1 MNRFISKQIH
11 LFLRRVGYQ
20 IVPANSFLHSQDVVK
35 LLVSRDVKV
44 RNIFDVGAHRGEWTL
59 AISKYLNQDIKVTM
73 FEPSPHHKAN
83 LDAIANQ
90 FGYRYLPIALGKSK
104 SLIDFYS
111 TGGTGDSFYEEIAQQ
126 NKSRIVPVS
135 IEVET
140 LDNII
145 DNSSLVPP
153 DLLKLDCQGS
163 ELDILKGG
171 EKALDKVSG
180 IILEASILECNK
192 GAPLMGE
199 IVSYLDEKGFFPFSL
214 SEVHNRSGVLNQL
227 DLVFLKKSLIH

>member
-20 IVPANSFLHSQDVVK
+20 IVPANSFLHSQDVVE

-111 TGGTGDSFYEEIAQQ
+111 TGGTADSFYEEIAQQ
-126 NKSRIVPVS
+126 NKSRIVPIS

-145 DNSSLVPP
+145 ENYSLVPP

-171 EKALDKVSG
+171 RKLWTRFQELFWKL
-180 IILEASILECNK
+180 
-192 GAPLMGE
+192 
-199 IVSYLDEKGFFPFSL
+199 L
-214 SEVHNRSGVLNQL
+214 S
-227 DLVFLKKSLIH
+227 

>member
-20 IVPANSFLHSQDVVK
+20 IVPANSFLRSQDVVE
-35 LLVSRDVKV
+35 LLISKDVKV

-59 AISKYLNQDIKVTM
+59 AISKYLNQDVTVTM

-83 LDAIANQ
+83 LEAIANQ
-90 FGYRYLPIALGKSK
+90 FGHRYLPIALGKSMRMM
-104 SLIDFYS
+104 DFYS
-111 TGGTGDSFYEEIAQQ
+111 TGGTGDSFYEEIAMQ
-126 NKSRIVPVS
+126 NKSRVVPIS
-135 IEVET
+135 TEVET
-140 LDNII
+140 LDYVI
-145 DNSSLVPP
+145 DNCSLIPP

-171 EKALDKVSG
+171 EKTLGWVSG
-180 IILEASILECNK
+180 IILEASILGCNK
-192 GAPLMGE
+192 GAPLLGE
-199 IVSYLDEKGFFPFSL
+199 IVSYLDEKGFLPISL

-227 DLVFLKKSLIH
+227 DLVFLKKSIIN

>member
-1 MNRFISKQIH
+1 VNRFISKQIH
-11 LFLRRVGYQ
+11 LFLRKIGYQ
-20 IVPANSFLHSQDVVK
+20 LVPANSFLHSQDVVE
-35 LLVSRDVKV
+35 LLTSKNVKV

-59 AISKYLNQDIKVTM
+59 AISKYLNKDVRVTM

-90 FGYRYLPIALGKSK
+90 FGYRYLSIALGKSK
-104 SLIDFYS
+104 SVIDFYT
-111 TGGTGDSFYEEIAQQ
+111 TGGTGDSFYEEIAHQ
-126 NKSRIVPVS
+126 NKSRIAPIS

-140 LDNII
+140 LDNVIE
-145 DNSSLVPP
+145 NFSLVPP

-171 EKALDKVSG
+171 KKTLDLVSG

-227 DLVFLKKSLIH
+227 DLVFLKKSLIY

>member
-11 LFLRRVGYQ
+11 LFLRRAGYQ
-20 IVPANSFLHSQDVVK
+20 IVPANSFLHSQDVVE

-59 AISKYLNQDIKVTM
+59 ALSKYLNQDIKVTM

-104 SLIDFYS
+104 SLIEFYS
-111 TGGTGDSFYEEIAQQ
+111 TGGTGDSLYEEIAQQ
-126 NKSRIVPVS
+126 NKQRIVPIS

-145 DNSSLVPP
+145 ENSSLVPP

-199 IVSYLDEKGFFPFSL
+199 IVSYLDKKGFFPFSL

-227 DLVFLKKSLIH
+227 DLVFLKKSLIY

>member
-20 IVPANSFLHSQDVVK
+20 IVPANSFLHSHDVVK

-59 AISKYLNQDIKVTM
+59 AISKYLNQDVRVTM

-126 NKSRIVPVS
+126 NK
-135 IEVET
+135 
-140 LDNII
+140 
-145 DNSSLVPP
+145 
-153 DLLKLDCQGS
+153 
-163 ELDILKGG
+163 
-171 EKALDKVSG
+171 
-180 IILEASILECNK
+180 
-192 GAPLMGE
+192 
-199 IVSYLDEKGFFPFSL
+199 
-214 SEVHNRSGVLNQL
+214 
-227 DLVFLKKSLIH
+227 